1 MKKLIGS
8 LLLLLLLL
16 APALAK
22 LPVISLPTSPEV
34 SGNGLNSVLF
44 MVGLSGISVE
54 ALPGLRY
61 SFAGFPEVNPP
72 TFDENSRL
80 FFWTPDPSQVG
91 DHYFILTIKDP
102 SGQSVK
108 ESVLIKVVPA
118 LALTPLPKTWKQLSN
133 AEKYLVGK
141 NYFPTTNL
149 FELAIAPE
157 KDFKLVLYAQDEADQ
172 TWQLI
177 YLVGEEKVE
186 LDKAGGVVKIWLGA
200 EPGQIIRRDLYED
213 LYGYFGRIFKRLESI
228 SLSGGFVM
236 TQAGIFN
243 AENLV
248 SKVGKDNIYKP
259 EVELLF
265 DERPYR
271 EILNSGKN
279 PLLIS
284 DSPTINLQLK
294 TASGLIWRKTRI
306 RIDKDEYKAI
316 DEAFDLVVVKPF
328 KGVSTFNVDSGLYSL
343 SFDAEK
349 KLGFGEHKIIVE
361 TVNAYDQV
369 LTQEVYVRVVSLP
382 TQVVGKPMIF
392 PNPFN
397 PNSAA
402 FVRIQYRL
410 TMSANIELVL
420 FAGDGSA
427 VMRQRYNSGED
438 GGKKGLNTVSWEGKN
453 GAGNALPNGI
463 YTGVI
468 IDKDENR
475 ILEKF
480 RLTIFR

>member
-1 MKKLIGS
+1 MLFLI
-8 LLLLLLLL
+8 LL

-22 LPVISLPTSPEV
+22 LPTISLPTSLEV
-34 SGNGLNSVLF
+34 SGNGLSSVLF
-44 MVGLSGISVE
+44 VVGLSDISVE

-61 SFAGFPEVNPP
+61 SFAGFPEENPP

-91 DHYFILTIKDP
+91 PHFFTLTIKDP
-102 SGQSVK
+102 SGQSTEK
-108 ESVLIKVVPA
+108 TTLIKVMPAPA
-118 LALTPLPKTWKQLSN
+118 LKELPKNWRQLSN

-141 NYFPTTNL
+141 TCFPTTNL
-149 FELAIAPE
+149 FELAITPE
-157 KDFKLVLYAQDEADQ
+157 KDFSLELDVQDEADQ
-172 TWQLI
+172 TWRLI

-186 LDKAGGVVKIWLGA
+186 LDKAAGLVKIWLGA
-200 EPGQIIRRDLYED
+200 NPGQAIRRDLYED
-213 LYGYFGRIFKRLESI
+213 LYGYFGRIFKRLKSI
-228 SLSGGFVM
+228 SLSGGFEL
-236 TQAGIFN
+236 TQAGIYN

-248 SKVGKDNIYKP
+248 SKVGRDNIYKP

-265 DERPYR
+265 DERPYQ

-294 TASGLIWRKTRI
+294 TSSGLIWRKTRI

-328 KGVSTFNVDSGLYSL
+328 KGASTFNVDSGLYSL
-343 SFDAEK
+343 SFDDDKNLA
-349 KLGFGEHKIIVE
+349 FGEHKIIIE

-369 LTQEVYVRVVSLP
+369 LTKEVYVRVVSMP
-382 TQVVGKPMIF
+382 AQVVGKPMVF

-402 FVRIQYRL
+402 PVRIQYRL

-420 FAGDGSA
+420 FAGDASV
-427 VMRQRYNSGED
+427 VMRQRYDSGGE
-438 GGKKGLNTVSWEGKN
+438 GGKKGLNTVSWEGK
-453 GAGNALPNGI
+453 AESGNALPNGI